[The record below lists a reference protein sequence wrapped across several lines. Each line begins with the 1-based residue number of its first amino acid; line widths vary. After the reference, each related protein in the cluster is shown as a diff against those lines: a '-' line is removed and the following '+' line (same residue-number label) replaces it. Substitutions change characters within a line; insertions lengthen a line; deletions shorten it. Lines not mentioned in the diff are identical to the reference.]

1 MTVEEYF
8 ESWWPKELPTEGFN
22 KTAMLDFAFLYHSH
36 KLSVMEPPIV
46 KQRRKLLLEFIN
58 WRNDKDKTGLHIDA
72 KEVDEFL
79 KIKKM

>member
-1 MTVEEYF
+1 
-8 ESWWPKELPTEGFN
+8 
-22 KTAMLDFAFLYHSH
+22 MLDFAFLYHRH
-36 KLSVMEPPIV
+36 KLSIMEPPIV

-79 KIKKM
+79 KINGTYKTSSGLKVKSYQPA